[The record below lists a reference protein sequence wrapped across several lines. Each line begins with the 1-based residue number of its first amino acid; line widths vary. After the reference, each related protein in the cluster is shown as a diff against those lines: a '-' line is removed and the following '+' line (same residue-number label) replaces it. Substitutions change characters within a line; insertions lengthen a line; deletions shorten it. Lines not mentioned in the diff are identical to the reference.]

1 LWEQGRKTKRS
12 GKRKESV
19 RVAARKEQSSSGR
32 RRIIRVA
39 ARTSS
44 Q

>member
-1 LWEQGRKTKRS
+1 MRS
-12 GKRKESV
+12 GKREEPV